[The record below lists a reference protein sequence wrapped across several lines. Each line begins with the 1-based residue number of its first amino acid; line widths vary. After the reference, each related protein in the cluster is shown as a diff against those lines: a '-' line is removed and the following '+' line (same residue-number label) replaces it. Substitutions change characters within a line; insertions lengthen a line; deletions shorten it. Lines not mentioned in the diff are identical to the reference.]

1 MGRAAL
7 VGVTSAL
14 ATGVAAYGLTFFG
27 DPGPI
32 GRALAMALGLCLTAV
47 PTGLAAGLF
56 SSGWSR
62 AAAAAAAMTSGG
74 LQLAA
79 LAAYC
84 LLVWKGSWD
93 LPALVS
99 FAVFLQAAAMIG
111 AGWLAGLRHRGQTA
125 R

>member
-1 MGRAAL
+1 MSRAAV

-14 ATGVAAYGLTFFG
+14 AMGAAAYALTFIS
-27 DPGPI
+27 DPGPM
-32 GRALAMALGLCLTAV
+32 GRPLAMALGLCLTAA
-47 PTGLAAGLF
+47 PTGLGAGLF
-56 SSGWSR
+56 SRSWKR
-62 AAAAAAAMTSGG
+62 AAAAATTSGG

-84 LLVWKGSWD
+84 MVFWKGSWD
-93 LPALVS
+93 LPALVG

-111 AGWLAGLRHRGQTA
+111 AGWLTGLRRG